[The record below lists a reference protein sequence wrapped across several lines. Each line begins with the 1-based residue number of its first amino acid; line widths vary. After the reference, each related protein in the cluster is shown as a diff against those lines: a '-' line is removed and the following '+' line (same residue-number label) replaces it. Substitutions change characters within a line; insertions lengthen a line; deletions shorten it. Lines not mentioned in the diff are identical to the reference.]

1 MPKNQTKEFLQRKVR
16 VEQALRS
23 EKFSWVENYQGVSTV
38 NRLVEVTGLNEQAIK
53 RIIKNLKK
61 EEKVAIIEDKSHI
74 VLLRE
79 ESEK

>member
-1 MPKNQTKEFLQRKVR
+1 MPKNQTKEFLQRKAR

-23 EKFSWVENYQGVSTV
+23 EKFNWIECYQGLSTV
-38 NRLVEVTGLNEQAIK
+38 NRLVKVTGLNEQAIK

-61 EEKVAIIEDKSHI
+61 EKKITIIEDKSHI